1 MQFVLLVGLIALGFA
16 LTKLGWLRPRII
28 SWSNRYIIY
37 IALPVVALAN
47 IPGLVLDGQ
56 LLVLVAVPL
65 LILLLAIVLFQGV
78 LRKYFSKDQRL
89 VLSLTS
95 GLGNTSFVGFP
106 LIIFYLGKDQLLYG
120 ALFDQMTFLLMASVG
135 QAMIANGQD
144 AGGARGVVLKVL
156 TFPVFITIVLCFFLP
171 DGLFDGVVM
180 EVFGWVI
187 DSLSIV
193 AMIIVGY
200 LIATYVD
207 FKIPRAAYAGLVYK
221 LLIAP
226 LVALF
231 LLYWIEAPQD
241 MEKVALLESSMA
253 PQTSICLMLL
263 EKNRLPQLVS
273 QILCWGTVASLATSF
288 VWILMA

>member
-28 SWSNRYIIY
+28 SWGNRYIIY

-144 AGGARGVVLKVL
+144 AGVRSVVLKVL

-171 DGLFDGVVM
+171 AGLFHGVVM

-207 FKIPRAAYAGLVYK
+207 FKIPRAAYAGLGYK

-231 LLYWIEAPQD
+231 LLYWIEAPRD
-241 MEKVALLESSMA
+241 LEAVALLESSMA

-288 VWILMA
+288 VWILIA